1 MLVSAL
7 EVAVRHVVE
16 GTNDVVLAW
25 AHVVDNPHDEKVPI
39 ALAGA
44 VELAGDEALETLD
57 ERHEDEACWKSP
69 PPSVGRHSTLA
80 VAGADAALLEL
91 AVVAYHNVAVAD
103 VVVGLNVIEEEEARS
118 HHYYCCCDGGAWMP
132 LIE

>member
-1 MLVSAL
+1 MSVL

-25 AHVVDNPHDEKVPI
+25 AHVVDNPHDEKVPV
-39 ALAGA
+39 AVAGA
-44 VELAGDEALETLD
+44 VELAGDEASETLD

-80 VAGADAALLEL
+80 VAGADAASLEL
-91 AVVAYHNVAVAD
+91 AVVAYHNVVVCD
-103 VVVGLNVIEEEEARS
+103 VVGLNVTEEAEARS
-118 HHYYCCCDGGAWMP
+118 HHYCCCDGGSWMP